1 MTANSSRILSRVLF
15 AGPDLRSRGGI
26 ASVMGLYKK
35 ALGEITY
42 LPTTH
47 FRNKALSILAFAMA
61 MIKLPFYRMKGFD
74 TLHAHGSVRGS
85 WTRKSLLLDWARFLG
100 MRTVHHIHNGALQR
114 HFASIGPEKVAR
126 SLRKRDTVVALT
138 QGWADYLR
146 REFGLT
152 NVVVIENPVE
162 FTGVTRK
169 ENNSG
174 KLRLLFLSIIDHT
187 KGLDELLAAIA
198 DHKDE
203 LQGRVHLDV
212 GGDGS
217 GYRDALDFIARNGIE
232 NIVSIHGW
240 MSGEPK
246 ARLIESNDVFVLP
259 SYAEGQPMS
268 LLEAMAAGL
277 AAIVTPVGGMAEVI
291 ADGVNGI
298 YVTPKDSET
307 IFEAIKFFIDHRDVI
322 PEMGR
327 KNRVIAAKFLPERV
341 AEKVIALHKSLQE
354 KKK

>member
-1 MTANSSRILSRVLF
+1 MKRYSKNTLPRVLF

-35 ALGEITY
+35 ALGEISY

-47 FRNKALSILAFAMA
+47 FRNKAFSVIVFAMA
-61 MIKLPFYRMKGFD
+61 LIRLPLYRLKGYD

-85 WTRKSLLLDWARFLG
+85 WPRKSLLLDWARLLG
-100 MRTVHHIHNGALQR
+100 MRTVHHIHNGALQK
-114 HFASIGPEKVAR
+114 HFAAIGPDKVAR
-126 SLRKRDTVVALT
+126 SLRKRDAVVALT

-146 REFGLT
+146 REFGLA

-162 FTGVTRK
+162 FTEATRK
-169 ENNSG
+169 ENSSG
-174 KLRLLFLSIIDHT
+174 VLRLLFLSTIDHT

-198 DHKDE
+198 RHKDE
-203 LQGRVHLDV
+203 LHGRVHLDV

-217 GYRDALDFIARNGIE
+217 GYRDALDFIARHGIE
-232 NIVSIHGW
+232 NIVTTHGW

-291 ADGVNGI
+291 DDGVNGI
-298 YVTPKDSET
+298 FVTPKDSES
-307 IFEAIKFFIDHRDVI
+307 IFEAIKFFIAHPDAI
-322 PEMGR
+322 PEMGK